1 MINVKIVDK
10 PAFEVM
16 GKKTWISGQD
26 NELFGRFW
34 VQCEQ
39 ERLFERFERLGGNR
53 PGQQTGSSML
63 GISRVEADPTNR
75 AFYYMI
81 AIEAPG
87 GGAPGTGAPETGAED
102 LERYCVPASRWAVF
116 ECVGKVPEAIVKS
129 EMVAFMEWLPASEYE
144 HARAPEMEVYFPGN
158 DGASDESYCEFWLP
172 IVERSRGVGGA

>member
-1 MINVKIVDK
+1 MASTIIVKIVDK
-10 PAFEVM
+10 PAFEVI
-16 GKKTWISGQD
+16 GKKAWISGQD
-26 NELFGRFW
+26 NELFGQFW

-39 ERLFERFERLGGNR
+39 ERLFERFEQLSGNR

-81 AIEAPG
+81 AIEAP
-87 GGAPGTGAPETGAED
+87 ATGAPVSGAED

-116 ECVGKVPEAIVKS
+116 ECVGKLPEAIVKS
-129 EMVAFMEWLPASEYE
+129 EMFAFMEWLPLSEYA

-158 DGASDESYCEFWLP
+158 DGASEESYCEFWLP
-172 IVERSRGVGGA
+172 IVERSQGVVGA